1 MKPAGRNGSSLD
13 ALKGRQPQHGER
25 VAALAAFGE
34 RLYVK
39 VLIYMYIFQD
49 CQGCQLSVPRWLAA
63 LVGSLWGLTSAV
75 GSNAIGPPDLDD
87 MGPVT

>member
-1 MKPAGRNGSSLD
+1 MKPAGRNSSSLE
-13 ALKGRQPQHGER
+13 AGRQPQHGER

-34 RLYVK
+34 RLHVK

-63 LVGSLWGLTSAV
+63 LVGSLRNLTSAV
-75 GSNAIGPPDLDD
+75 SSKALSPPDLDNV
-87 MGPVT
+87 GPVT